1 MFFVKIKKK
10 WRKYMEYLD
19 EFISNLNGS
28 ILGCSNEQIE
38 QLRFLA
44 NSKRLPLAYEE
55 FMRIMGNGAVGFMI
69 GESVYMN
76 EVLTLKKSA
85 VELLIEN
92 DSKNSLTDNDF
103 VFWMCQ
109 GCMFCFFKLG
119 EGENPPI
126 YYYNE
131 AREDCFYKIA
141 NTFTEFLIN
150 KLKKNT
156 ETYRSKDD

>member
-1 MFFVKIKKK
+1 
-10 WRKYMEYLD
+10 MEYLD
-19 EFISNLNGS
+19 EFISNLHGS
-28 ILGCSNEQIE
+28 VLGCSNEQIE

-44 NSKRLPLAYEE
+44 NGKKLPLAYEE
-55 FMRIMGNGAVGFMI
+55 FMRTMGSGAIAFMT

-76 EVLTLKKSA
+76 EVLMLKRSA
-85 VELLIEN
+85 DELLIEN
-92 DSKNSLTDNDF
+92 DSKNRLTENDF

-109 GCMFCFFKLG
+109 GCMFCFFKLD

-150 KLKKNT
+150 KLKKNAK
-156 ETYRSKDD
+156 TYRSIED